1 MKTIRLIL
9 TVCIL
14 SCVAF
19 HAASATTREERSHV
33 AQGNALYGKGDYA
46 GAKAEYEAALKIN
59 NGNLTARY
67 NYALS
72 RIRLAAAKDKPE
84 NAAQMFKDAMSDLST
99 VVAASAE
106 NPSLAAKAAYNMGNI
121 AFNQQDYQSAAAH
134 YKDALRLNPD
144 HEKSRRNLRITQKKM
159 QQNQNQDQ
167 NQNKDQNKDKDKNKD
182 QNKNQDQNK
191 DQDKNQDRQND
202 RDKIDRQ
209 SADRILN
216 AVENK
221 ENSTRSRMEGKK
233 GRNENSSRH
242 PLKNW

>member
-1 MKTIRLIL
+1 MIA
-9 TVCIL
+9 CIL
-14 SCVAF
+14 SCFASQ
-19 HAASATTREERSHV
+19 AAAETTREERSHV
-33 AQGNALYGKGDYA
+33 AQGNALYSKGDYA

-72 RIRLAAAKDKPE
+72 RIRLATAKDKPE
-84 NAAQMFKDAMSDLST
+84 DAAHMFKDAMSDLSN

-159 QQNQNQDQ
+159 QQNQNQ
-167 NQNKDQNKDKDKNKD
+167 NKNKDQNKDKDKNKD
-182 QNKNQDQNK
+182 QNKDQNQNQNN
-191 DQDKNQDRQND
+191 DQDNSKDRQKD

-221 ENSTRSRMEGKK
+221 ENSTRSRIEGKK
-233 GRNENSSRH
+233 GKNENSGRH